1 MEAFRGPSLDG
12 DLHDDDE
19 HASDAKDVTL
29 SDAAQDTIHDIFREL
44 DRNHDGK
51 LQIPEIKVSWACQAK
66 HLHTSVYGRLLYRTY
81 ARVLRACSQ
90 VAARLQSCPF

>member
-19 HASDAKDVTL
+19 HEKGVTL
-29 SDAAQDTIHDIFREL
+29 SDAAQETIHDIFREL

-51 LQIPEIKVSWACQAK
+51 LQIPEIKV
-66 HLHTSVYGRLLYRTY
+66 R
-81 ARVLRACSQ
+81 
-90 VAARLQSCPF
+90 

>member
-12 DLHDDDE
+12 DLHDDDD
-19 HASDAKDVTL
+19 HTSDSKDVTL

-51 LQIPEIKVSWACQAK
+51 LQIPEIKV
-66 HLHTSVYGRLLYRTY
+66 G
-81 ARVLRACSQ
+81 
-90 VAARLQSCPF
+90 